1 MKDRLYLNILVL
13 VGFSFGWLISSTVLS
28 PSATL
33 VKNTATLSTVNGGN
47 AEYVVSHAVHRSI
60 DFDFPWFLF
69 FLLAITMIFWFG
81 PLYRAMKERPHSD
94 KQ

>member
-1 MKDRLYLNILVL
+1 MKNRLYLNILAL

-33 VKNTATLSTVNGGN
+33 VENTATLSTVNGGN

-60 DFDFPWFLF
+60 DFPWFLF